1 MRGRLTPRP
10 SLNTRGA
17 LIIHADPK
25 INGKDVVR
33 AGLEEI
39 YPRVWR
45 YAFALA
51 GRRADADDLAQR
63 AAIRALEQADKF
75 QPGTHLDRWVFTITR
90 RIWLNEL
97 RSQAV
102 RRGNGLVPIE
112 EIPIESDQLSPEMNI
127 FAGEVFK
134 AIGALPEAQRETLTL
149 VYLEGY
155 SYKEAAAELGIP
167 IGTVMSRLAVARK
180 TLAQAFPDEG
190 TR

>member
-1 MRGRLTPRP
+1 MPCVITN
-10 SLNTRGA
+10 NTHRA
-17 LIIHADPK
+17 EVIHQTSK
-25 INGKDVVR
+25 INATNDVET
-33 AGLEEI
+33 GLAEI

-63 AAIRALEQADKF
+63 AVVRALEQADKF

-102 RRGNGLVPIE
+102 RRGNGLVPVE
-112 EIPIESDQLSPEMNI
+112 DIPLEANQLSPEMNI

-155 SYKEAAAELGIP
+155 TYKEAAADLGIP
-167 IGTVMSRLAVARK
+167 IGTVMSRLAAARK
-180 TLAQAFPDEG
+180 ALALVFPDEG
-190 TR
+190 AGS

>member
-1 MRGRLTPRP
+1 MPRYTD
-10 SLNTRGA
+10 NTREVET
-17 LIIHADPK
+17 IHPEPK
-25 INGKDVVR
+25 INATSVVR
-33 AGLEEI
+33 DGLEEI

-63 AAIRALEQADKF
+63 AVVRAIEQAEKF

-102 RRGNGLVPIE
+102 RRGNGLIPVE
-112 EIPIESDQLSPEMNI
+112 EIELESKQLSPETNI

-155 SYKEAAAELGIP
+155 TYKEAAADLNIP

-180 TLAQAFPDEG
+180 ALAQAFPDEG
-190 TR
+190 AKR

>member
-1 MRGRLTPRP
+1 
-10 SLNTRGA
+10 
-17 LIIHADPK
+17 
-25 INGKDVVR
+25 
-33 AGLEEI
+33 
-39 YPRVWR
+39 
-45 YAFALA
+45 
-51 GRRADADDLAQR
+51 
-63 AAIRALEQADKF
+63 
-75 QPGTHLDRWVFTITR
+75 
-90 RIWLNEL
+90 
-97 RSQAV
+97 
-102 RRGNGLVPIE
+102 
-112 EIPIESDQLSPEMNI
+112 MNI